1 MNSKSI
7 FSTAKSP
14 QLSSKE
20 YAVVRSYM
28 LGLSEETLM
37 QLLQIERYELAQVW
51 NQLFK
56 KFKLNNSYVLVRKI
70 IQLGLVKV
78 DNYLPETVKSSTL
91 DFINLHQD
99 QFPFKCP
106 KSEGDKWIYYHFLL
120 KYVSFLERYE

>member
-37 QLLQIERYELAQVW
+37 QLLQIERFELAQVW

-56 KFKLNNSYVLVRKI
+56 KFKLNNSYVLVRRI
-70 IQLGLVKV
+70 IQLGLVEV

-106 KSEGDKWIYYHFLL
+106 KSEGDK
-120 KYVSFLERYE
+120 